1 MSSDDSYTSRHSR
14 PADGYSPAYSPVPN
28 FLAPV
33 EQPEQQPEED
43 SKGYLLPTL
52 AWGLGLI
59 LAAVAAVV
67 AIWQVNERLYS
78 PEVTAE
84 RYWEAL
90 SSGASSEALGQLS
103 SVPSFARDNEVDNLL
118 LTPGPLAYSA
128 ERISDAQLAAGED
141 DAALSFTALE
151 EDFTTELPLTH
162 TGTTWGFFDTWELA
176 PQAVTWFQVEVP
188 GAPEGAIGQIQI
200 NGEPVNLLEETAR
213 LSALVPTVA
222 EISIDSQWLVG
233 SADHVVVA
241 AEDPSAPVEQVF
253 MELEASEEAVALL
266 HQELAEYF
274 ESCNQQVLMP
284 SGCPVGHSTTN
295 QVDADTIEWS
305 FPDPE
310 DFELTFDAEGWHV
323 SFEEPVAE
331 ISYQALHHHT
341 GEELQETEQHPFYL
355 EIQVGASGEDLVV
368 SVRGTEAG

>member
-1 MSSDDSYTSRHSR
+1 MNLPRHSQ
-14 PADGYSPAYSPVPN
+14 PHHPQQGPYAGSPDYAPVPN
-28 FLAPV
+28 LTAPSTP
-33 EQPEQQPEED
+33 EQPRQEG
-43 SKGYLLPTL
+43 SGGSLLPVL
-52 AWGLGLI
+52 AWGLGLV

-84 RYWEAL
+84 RYWEAI
-90 SSGASSEALGQLS
+90 SSSNSAEALGEFS

-118 LTPGPLAYSA
+118 LTSGPLAYSA
-128 ERISDAQLAAGED
+128 ERISSAQLSAGD
-141 DAALSFTALE
+141 DAAQLSFTALE
-151 EDFTTELPLTH
+151 EQFTTELPLTR
-162 TGTTWGFFDTWELA
+162 TGSSWGFFDTWEVA

-188 GAPEGAIGQIQI
+188 GAPQGAIGQIQV
-200 NGEPVNLLEETAR
+200 NGEPVNLEDDTAR

-233 SADHVVVA
+233 SAEHVVVA
-241 AEDPSAPVEQVF
+241 SEDPSAPAEQVE
-253 MELEASEEAVALL
+253 MELQASDEAVELL
-266 HQELAEYF
+266 RQELAEYF
-274 ESCNQQVLMP
+274 ASCEQQVLMP

-295 QVDADTIEWS
+295 QVDAETIEWS

-323 SFEEPVAE
+323 DFEDPVAQ
-331 ISYQALHHHT
+331 ISYRALHHHT
-341 GEELQETEQHPFYL
+341 GEQLEETEQHPFNL

-368 SVRGTEAG
+368 SVRGSEAN